1 MSSNTNPV
9 TPDGFALVMAKGIHL
24 AASHLDRQLAMPGIA
39 TKQLEVFGFGVSSIF
54 LRAFAAE
61 VALKALYM
69 QETGSDP
76 DHTHDLLSLFEDL
89 KSTTQTSV
97 EQRFE
102 RIRNDK
108 IANGSYSGE
117 TAPLR
122 QVLANHKNDFLEWR
136 YLHEKLGV
144 GANTQPLV
152 LNSVIEAAIEEYATR
167 ASSTGTNQPPP
178 T

>member
-24 AASHLDRQLAMPGIA
+24 AASHLDRQLAMPGIE

-76 DHTHDLLSLFEDL
+76 DHTHDLLSLFEEMMGYSEATL
-89 KSTTQTSV
+89 A
-97 EQRFE
+97 
-102 RIRNDK
+102 IRCLPRVVQPTKLPIITK
-108 IANGSYSGE
+108 IS
-117 TAPLR
+117 
-122 QVLANHKNDFLEWR
+122 H
-136 YLHEKLGV
+136 H
-144 GANTQPLV
+144 
-152 LNSVIEAAIEEYATR
+152 
-167 ASSTGTNQPPP
+167 
-178 T
+178 